1 MIGQPEALRLADALE
16 KWAKDYAP
24 TEHWDAMGVE
34 SATELRRL
42 HEVNQELLQALKD
55 SDALIT
61 QLMPG
66 VKHIALQDYGFLNT
80 TLINNTKAIAKTTGE
95 SK

>member
-1 MIGQPEALRLADALE
+1 MEQPEALRLADALE

-42 HEVNQELLQALKD
+42 HEVNQELVEACIEATSLFDNYPQCFEAIGTYEVLNQAILK
-55 SDALIT
+55 A
-61 QLMPG
+61 
-66 VKHIALQDYGFLNT
+66 
-80 TLINNTKAIAKTTGE
+80 TGE
-95 SK
+95 TK

>member
-1 MIGQPEALRLADALE
+1 MNTQNTQPEALRLADALE
-16 KWAKDYAP
+16 QGRLVSKDIRKETIA
-24 TEHWDAMGVE
+24 
-34 SATELRRL
+34 ELRRL
-42 HEVNQELLQALKD
+42 YEENQELLQALKD

-80 TLINNTKAIAKTTGE
+80 TLINNRKSIAKATGE

>member
-1 MIGQPEALRLADALE
+1 MTQPEALRLADALDLVFAGFPV
-16 KWAKDYAP
+16 AKQA
-24 TEHWDAMGVE
+24 
-34 SATELRRL
+34 ATELRRL

-55 SDALIT
+55 SDALIS
-61 QLMPG
+61 QLLPG

-80 TLINNTKAIAKTTGE
+80 TLINNRTAIAKATGE

>member
-1 MIGQPEALRLADALE
+1 MNALE
-16 KWAKDYAP
+16 LANALEVSDKHPELINVNNRAA
-24 TEHWDAMGVE
+24 
-34 SATELRRL
+34 SELRRL
-42 HEVNQELLQALKD
+42 YEENQELLQALKD

-66 VKHIALQDYGFLNT
+66 VKHIALQDYGFLNA
-80 TLINNTKAIAKTTGE
+80 TLINNTKAIAKATGE

>member
-1 MIGQPEALRLADALE
+1 MKL
-16 KWAKDYAP
+16 
-24 TEHWDAMGVE
+24 E
-34 SATELRRL
+34 SAAELRRL
-42 HEVNQELLQALKD
+42 HAANIDCMNHFNALMEERNELLQALKD

-80 TLINNTKAIAKTTGE
+80 TLINNTKAINKATGE